1 MSLLVD
7 KLTNMLALQ
16 LTRDFKYTVPK
27 KLDTQLNWA
36 NHICVHLITDDA

>member
-16 LTRDFKYTVPK
+16 LTRDFEYQKNW
-27 KLDTQLNWA
+27 KLN
-36 NHICVHLITDDA
+36 